1 MPADGKSPP
10 DEGGVPRGASPHP
23 LSDPIAVNLCLSM
36 DVKRRIDMKKVS
48 TKMLVM
54 LAVLVALNLVL
65 GRPPLSFMIWSN
77 KIGFGFVPIFIAAW
91 LYGPLAAGIV
101 GALGDFLGA
110 ILFPIGPYFPG
121 FTLTAFLTGVVFG
134 LLLHKSRTVP
144 RILTATLIN
153 QLVLGLVVNTYWISV
168 LNEAPF
174 GGLLITRIVQCA
186 IMLVLEF
193 MVIFFLRKALDR
205 LGKERF
211 L

>member
-1 MPADGKSPP
+1 
-10 DEGGVPRGASPHP
+10 
-23 LSDPIAVNLCLSM
+23 
-36 DVKRRIDMKKVS
+36 MKKIT

-54 LAVLVALNLVL
+54 LALLAALNLVL

-77 KIGFGFVPIFIAAW
+77 KIGFGFVPIFLAAW
-91 LYGPLAAGIV
+91 LYGPMAAGIV

-134 LLLHKSRTVP
+134 LLLHKKQTVP
-144 RILTATLIN
+144 RIAAATLIN
-153 QLVLGLVVNTYWISV
+153 QLVLSLVVNTLWLCII
-168 LNEAPF
+168 NEATF
-174 GGLLITRIVQCA
+174 GGMVFVRITQCA

-193 MVIFFLRKALDR
+193 GVIFFLRKALDR

-211 L
+211 R

>member
-1 MPADGKSPP
+1 
-10 DEGGVPRGASPHP
+10 
-23 LSDPIAVNLCLSM
+23 
-36 DVKRRIDMKKVS
+36 MKKVS